1 MAVWAVDKNCA
12 KVDKGCELCI
22 SPTLCTKLSTEKWA
36 FLGKNKIHNAQ
47 IVDKSVFRGKATE
60 KPSSKL
66 FQIFTNVHKLVDKSK
81 KLWKS

>member
-1 MAVWAVDKNCA
+1 M
-12 KVDKGCELCI
+12 
-22 SPTLCTKLSTEKWA
+22 
-36 FLGKNKIHNAQ
+36 FLGKNKIHNGQ

>member
-1 MAVWAVDKNCA
+1 MNKSDFMH
-12 KVDKGCELCI
+12 KVFHRKKGI
-22 SPTLCTKLSTEKWA
+22 
-36 FLGKNKIHNAQ
+36 FGQNKIHNAQ
-47 IVDKSVFRGKATE
+47 IVDKSIFRGKATE